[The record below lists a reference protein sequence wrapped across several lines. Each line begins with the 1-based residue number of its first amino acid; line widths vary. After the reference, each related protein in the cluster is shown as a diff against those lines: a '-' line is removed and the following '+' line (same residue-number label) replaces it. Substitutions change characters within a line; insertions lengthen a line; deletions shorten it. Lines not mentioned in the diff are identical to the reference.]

1 MVSLRTSLDW
11 VSPASN
17 GASAYPDGGVRT
29 ITRQSGFTLIELAIV
44 VMIIG
49 VIASIAV
56 PGFAS
61 LIVGQR
67 ASSAATDLYIALA
80 TARSEATKRNTDVTL
95 QAAAHG
101 SCTSTTWA
109 CGWTIP
115 DPDPT
120 LTTPRNLLNHD
131 AIPYATLTPS
141 PSSMASL
148 VYQSSGRIQ
157 TSSLPSGTTKVSF
170 AITTTS
176 SSVSATKY
184 VCLDVSGRPF
194 VQDTACP

>member
-1 MVSLRTSLDW
+1 MVILRTLPDW
-11 VSPASN
+11 PSPHTKAASV
-17 GASAYPDGGVRT
+17 YPRGGERT
-29 ITRQSGFTLIELAIV
+29 VPRQSGFTLIELAIV

-80 TARSEATKRNTDVTL
+80 TARSEATKRNADVTL
-95 QAAAHG
+95 QASAHG

-120 LTTPRNLLNHD
+120 LTTPRNLLDHD
-131 AIPYATLTPS
+131 AIPFATLTPS

-170 AITTTS
+170 TITTNS
-176 SSVSATKY
+176 GSATANKY